1 MLDWAAMSFFGMT
14 LIAEDEDALSGSM
27 TDEMPDVVAIVVTG
41 SPEEMDL
48 DFTAIE
54 SPADLFEDVEEE
66 LSLGEDLE
74 IGEVKELEI
83 DGYPA
88 AAAEVTNIVL
98 DSDIEEPMNGYIMAV
113 ILADQDRVALFVGA
127 ATPERWEE
135 VLSTFKAI
143 AKSIT
148 FAEPTAAEIPAG
160 EVELADEPYVNEAK
174 GYSIV
179 HPDGWQSMDLS
190 TMIGMDANSVMAFIP
205 DLTSMASGTPMAV
218 VVMADTIE
226 TFLDGALVGIT
237 EDMLGSVMAVAAES
251 MGDQELGEVE
261 DLIVDDMPAVG
272 AALTGTAEDGTPTS
286 GYVALVL
293 GDTHAAIV
301 MATMSTDQWEDFQTI
316 FFAMLDTFTF
326 TGETAGPVGPTG
338 LAASGKAGQTRA
350 DPVPLGQVAS
360 ADQWDFQVLEVS
372 RGAEAWDAL
381 LAASEWND
389 PPPDGFEYVL
399 VKIAAERTGED
410 EAKSIGTSYFD
421 ITGSKAVLYE
431 TPWLTNPDPEL
442 DAELLPGGA
451 TEGWLSFAVQE
462 GEENLILVYDVWDW
476 EDGPLYFAMEEGAAI
491 QMPDDLASDGD
502 TMAGTSRAEPAE
514 LGTKILENPWEFEI
528 LEVVRGDEAYDALM
542 EANMFNEPP
551 RDGFEYILLKFHVRN
566 LGTVEEAEDIG
577 GNMFH
582 VTGDNNV
589 LYRYPYV
596 VEPEPDLEAR
606 LYPGGEWTGWLA
618 YEFAVGEKNLLL
630 VFGDIFELDEKGRFL
645 ALEEGAAVAFPAS
658 VEATGDQEAGQS
670 VDDPAPAGTII
681 ATEQWEFTVLEV
693 LRSDDA
699 WDALYEASEYNDP
712 PEEGMEYVLVR
723 IAVRNISDEDEPK
736 LCEYDM
742 LDIVGDE
749 REVYD
754 HPYLTV
760 PDPELQAWLYPNGET
775 EGWVVLQVAE
785 GETGLTL
792 ILSDSYFSSDK
803 RYLFLEK

>member
-1 MLDWAAMSFFGMT
+1 MSFFGMT

-54 SPADLFEDVEEE
+54 SPADLFEDVEE

-74 IGEVKELEI
+74 IGDVKELEI

-98 DSDIEEPMNGYIMAV
+98 DSDIEEPMNGYIVAV
-113 ILADQDRVALFVGA
+113 ILADQDRVAMFVGA
-127 ATPERWEE
+127 ATAERWEE

-143 AKSIT
+143 AKSMT

-226 TFLDGALVGIT
+226 NFLDGALVGIT
-237 EDMLGSVMAVAAES
+237 EDMLASVMAVAAES

-272 AALTGTAEDGTPTS
+272 AALTGTAEDGTSTS
-286 GYVALVL
+286 GYVTLVL

-301 MATMSTDQWEDFQTI
+301 MATMSTDQWEDFQPT

-326 TGETAGPVGPTG
+326 TGGTAGPVGPTG
-338 LAASGKAGQTRA
+338 PAASGQAGQTRA
-350 DPVPLGQVAS
+350 DPVPLGQAAN
-360 ADQWDFQVLEVS
+360 ADQWDLQVLDVS

-399 VKIAAERTGED
+399 VKIAAERTGEG
-410 EAKSIGTSYFD
+410 EATSIGPSYFD
-421 ITGSKAVLYE
+421 ITGAKAVLYE

-442 DAELLPGGA
+442 DAELLPGGT

-462 GEENLILVYDVWDW
+462 GEENLILVYDAWDW
-476 EDGPLYFAMEEGAAI
+476 EDGPLYFALEEGAAI
-491 QMPDDLASDGD
+491 QMPDDLSSDGN

-514 LGTKILENPWEFEI
+514 FGTEIFEGPWEFEV
-528 LEVVRGDEAYDALM
+528 LEVIRGDEAYDALM

-551 RDGFEYILLKFHVRN
+551 RDGFEYILLKLHVRN

-582 VTGDNNV
+582 VTGDSNV

-596 VEPEPDLEAR
+596 VEPEPELEVR

-618 YEFAVGEKNLLL
+618 YEFGVEEENLLL
-630 VFGDIFELDEKGRFL
+630 VFGDIFDLDEKGRTL

-658 VEATGDQEAGQS
+658 VEVAGDQKAGQS

-681 ATEQWEFTVLEV
+681 ATEQWEFGVLEV
-693 LRSDDA
+693 LRGEGA

-723 IAVRNISDEDEPK
+723 VAARNISDEDKPQ
-736 LCEYDM
+736 LCEYAM

-749 REVYD
+749 REIYD
-754 HPYLTV
+754 HPFLTV

-775 EGWVVLQVAE
+775 EGWVEFQVAE

-792 ILSDSYFSSDK
+792 ILADSYFSSDK
-803 RYLFLEK
+803 RYLFLEE